1 MRKEKGKEMEKKII
15 RKVGAWILEWDS
27 ARPNTV
33 WAIPEYLK
41 GFKRSDS
48 GILYDNGNM
57 AWDYPDSTPAYVRN
71 VAAQFV
77 RKCQGKRVAK

>member
-1 MRKEKGKEMEKKII
+1 MDTTVTMR
-15 RKVGAWILEWDS
+15 VGAWILEWKP

-33 WAIPEYLK
+33 WAIPERLK

-48 GILYDNGNM
+48 GILYDDGTM
-57 AWDYPDSTPAYVRN
+57 AWDFPDSTPPYVRS
-71 VAAQFV
+71 VAPQFV